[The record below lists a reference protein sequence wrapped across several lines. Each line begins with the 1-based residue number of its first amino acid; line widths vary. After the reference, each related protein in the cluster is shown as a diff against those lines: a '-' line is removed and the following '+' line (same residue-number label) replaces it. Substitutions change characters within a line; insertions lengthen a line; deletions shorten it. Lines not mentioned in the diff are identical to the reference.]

1 MPPISV
7 QIRKG
12 DALGYELMSEVVEV
26 SRPSRFAASA
36 SSVTRACA
44 LFATHRTQ
52 TRSRT
57 KGDGVSPNR
66 FVRSFTYL
74 GRIYGRTVR
83 VPAHRGRGKFSV
95 LSALQER
102 TISSRGAFFESAQSF
117 LQRVYALSG
126 LRIGPG
132 STAPVKRGDFGEG
145 QAIAGERIW
154 NIT

>member
-26 SRPSRFAASA
+26 SRPSRSAASA

-52 TRSRT
+52 TRSARRW
-57 KGDGVSPNR
+57 GQFQLVCPVVHVSWALLREDNPSTCASGTR
-66 FVRSFTYL
+66 QIF
-74 GRIYGRTVR
+74 GIVR
-83 VPAHRGRGKFSV
+83 VARENDLKSRSILRKRTE
-95 LSALQER
+95 LS
-102 TISSRGAFFESAQSF
+102 
-117 LQRVYALSG
+117 LQRVYALSELGIG
-126 LRIGPG
+126 LG
-132 STAPVKRGDFGEG
+132 STTPVKRGNFGEG